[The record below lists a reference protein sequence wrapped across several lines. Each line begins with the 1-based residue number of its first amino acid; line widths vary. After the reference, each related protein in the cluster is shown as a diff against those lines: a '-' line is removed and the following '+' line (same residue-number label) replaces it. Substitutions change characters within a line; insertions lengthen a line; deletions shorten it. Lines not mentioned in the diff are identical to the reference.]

1 MMEQET
7 LNTEQEVKQPVIG
20 EFKPKRAFLNFV
32 SAVNGARVRFIRD
45 IAFVKGEKLSGTLEG
60 IVFKIT
66 ICDEDTINF
75 EEVDTNVTDAAQ
87 RQRLIDD
94 IDSTDVTGYAQ
105 KYVVA
110 GIQFADV
117 NGDLCYLE
125 VEQKKPIDILKSIFD
140 EEPKTE
146 LSDRGF
152 SILDALFSSESD
164 EELAREFEGESDE
177 EIILSEKDAEIFVE
191 AIENPA
197 EPNEKLKGASE
208 SYMEQ
213 QFRKMNEDKI
223 NELKNRI
230 EDAEK
235 ESARLKREISMNETK
250 LKKQT
255 EDLGVLETRLDSF
268 NANDESTGYVFYVS
282 EEQKPEEI
290 GLTEENRAMA
300 DKIADIVGLKK
311 DVLFKMLTEGYYK
324 IRIAEKSDMT
334 TEKVKVTNDIL
345 EKMKSLVNGDSSLEA
360 KVTMTEPG
368 HFEYRGSMTWHQIV
382 GKMIRKGFEQEPEF
396 DKICQSN
403 SYDSHEEEK
412 STEMNLGNGM
422 TVQSDEGFV
431 DMGNG
436 VFGIPPSDSTPTKSE
451 KSKTPS
457 LEIKSKD
464 LRTYNEETTLVVM
477 GTIDHN
483 DNRDVEIT
491 DDYTGFEVYV
501 GTKKMK
507 GGYESD
513 GFISIMTLPEFAK
526 WQKQY
531 PDVMT
536 DGGGVDSFLLPNFK
550 GTIGVTAMVDGEF
563 TSDFDLSDYI
573 QHQLEDAEVFLTLP
587 EGTEIMKMDD
597 YHQVPVAAMRDI
609 KIEKL
614 INVNKIL
621 TKEQLET
628 VEHIKKSGIDITKNW
643 FIFDTQSDEFAESE
657 EFKFWVTIQLEE
669 GDDQDPMCEDFLPDN
684 IKNNLHNYAE
694 VVFGYDGDLSEEE
707 FIKELDK
714 SNFFTYKK

>member
-1 MMEQET
+1 MEET

-20 EFKPKRAFLNFV
+20 EFKPKRKFLNFV
-32 SAVNGARVRFIRD
+32 SAVNGARIRFIRD

-66 ICDEDTINF
+66 ICDEGTINF

-87 RQRLIDD
+87 RKRLIDD

-105 KYVVA
+105 KFVVA

-125 VEQKKPIDILKSIFD
+125 VEQMKPIDKLKSIFD
-140 EEPKTE
+140 
-146 LSDRGF
+146 
-152 SILDALFSSESD
+152 D
-164 EELAREFEGESDE
+164 EETPSLSNKGMSFLDDLLSGSNEVETLE
-177 EIILSEKDAEIFVE
+177 LSEKDAEIFVE

-197 EPNEKLKGASE
+197 SPNEKLIKASE
-208 SYMEQ
+208 SYLEQ

-235 ESARLKREISMNETK
+235 ESARLRRDISMNETK

-268 NANDESTGYVFYVS
+268 NANDESTGYVFFVS

-311 DVLFKMLTEGYYK
+311 DVLFKMLTEGHYK

-334 TEKVKVTNDIL
+334 AEKVKVTNDIL
-345 EKMKSLVNGDSSLEA
+345 EKMKALVNGDSSLEA

-368 HFEYRGSMTWHQIV
+368 QFEYRGSMTWHQIV

-403 SYDSHEEEK
+403 SYDSKEEVKEVEKVEEK
-412 STEMNLGNGM
+412 KE
-422 TVQSDEGFV
+422 VVKEK
-431 DMGNG
+431 
-436 VFGIPPSDSTPTKSE
+436 TKNS
-451 KSKTPS
+451 S

-464 LRTYNEETTLVVM
+464 VRTYNEETTLVVV

-491 DDYTGFEVYV
+491 DDYTSFEVYV
-501 GTKKMK
+501 GNKKMK
-507 GGYESD
+507 GSYESD
-513 GFISIMTLPEFAK
+513 GFISIMTLSEFAK

-531 PDVMT
+531 PDAMT
-536 DGGGVDSFLLPNFK
+536 DGGGIDSFLLPHFK
-550 GTIGVTAMVDGEF
+550 GTIGVTAMYDVGEF
-563 TSDFDLSDYI
+563 TNEFDLDDYI
-573 QHQLEDAEVFLTLP
+573 QHQIEDACVSLTLP
-587 EGTEIMKMDD
+587 EGTEILKMDD

-609 KIEKL
+609 KI
-614 INVNKIL
+614 NK
-621 TKEQLET
+621 
-628 VEHIKKSGIDITKNW
+628 VIK
-643 FIFDTQSDEFAESE
+643 
-657 EFKFWVTIQLEE
+657 
-669 GDDQDPMCEDFLPDN
+669 
-684 IKNNLHNYAE
+684 
-694 VVFGYDGDLSEEE
+694 
-707 FIKELDK
+707 
-714 SNFFTYKK
+714 

>member
-1 MMEQET
+1 MEET

-20 EFKPKRAFLNFV
+20 EFKPKRKFLNFV
-32 SAVNGARVRFIRD
+32 SAVNGARIRFIRD

-60 IVFKIT
+60 VVFKIT
-66 ICDEDTINF
+66 ICDEGTINF
-75 EEVDTNVTDAAQ
+75 EEVDTTVTDAAQ
-87 RQRLIDD
+87 RKRLIDD

-105 KYVVA
+105 KFVVA

-125 VEQKKPIDILKSIFD
+125 VEQKKPIDKLKSLFD

-164 EELAREFEGESDE
+164 EELVREFEGESDKVE
-177 EIILSEKDAEIFVE
+177 TLELSEKDAEIFVE

-197 EPNEKLKGASE
+197 SPNEKLIKASE
-208 SYMEQ
+208 SYLEQ

-223 NELKNRI
+223 NELKKRI

-235 ESARLKREISMNETK
+235 ESARLRREISMNETK

-311 DVLFKMLTEGYYK
+311 DVLFKMLTEGHYK

-334 TEKVKVTNDIL
+334 AEKVKVTNDIL
-345 EKMKSLVNGDSSLEA
+345 EKMKALVNGDSSLEA

-368 HFEYRGSMTWHQIV
+368 QFEYRGSMTWHQIV

-403 SYDSHEEEK
+403 SYDSKEEVKDEMSDMK
-412 STEMNLGNGM
+412 SDIQKMADGLGLGK
-422 TVQSDEGFV
+422 VDFGKDGISVEGE
-431 DMGNG
+431 
-436 VFGIPPSDSTPTKSE
+436 T
-451 KSKTPS
+451 KTPS
-457 LEIKSKD
+457 IEIKSKTV
-464 LRTYNEETTLVVM
+464 RTYKEETTLVVV
-477 GTIDHN
+477 GTIDHE

-501 GTKKMK
+501 GNKKMK

-513 GFISIMTLPEFAK
+513 GFISIMTLTEFAK

-531 PDVMT
+531 PDAMT
-536 DGGGVDSFLLPNFK
+536 DGGGIGSFLLPNFK
-550 GTIGVTAMVDGEF
+550 GTIGVTAMYDVGEF
-563 TSDFDLSDYI
+563 TNEFDLDDYI
-573 QHQLEDAEVFLTLP
+573 LHQDGMEDAYVSLTLP
-587 EGTEIMKMDD
+587 EGTQIMKMGD

-609 KIEKL
+609 KI
-614 INVNKIL
+614 NKI
-621 TKEQLET
+621 
-628 VEHIKKSGIDITKNW
+628 IK
-643 FIFDTQSDEFAESE
+643 
-657 EFKFWVTIQLEE
+657 
-669 GDDQDPMCEDFLPDN
+669 
-684 IKNNLHNYAE
+684 
-694 VVFGYDGDLSEEE
+694 
-707 FIKELDK
+707 
-714 SNFFTYKK
+714 

>member
-7 LNTEQEVKQPVIG
+7 MNTEQEVKQPVIG

-66 ICDEDTINF
+66 ICDEGTINF

-125 VEQKKPIDILKSIFD
+125 VEQKKPIDKLKSLFD
-140 EEPKTE
+140 EEEKPSLSNKGMSFLDDLLGGSNEVETLE
-146 LSDRGF
+146 LSEE
-152 SILDALFSSESD
+152 DA
-164 EELAREFEGESDE
+164 
-177 EIILSEKDAEIFVE
+177 KVFVE

-197 EPNEKLKGASE
+197 EPNEKLKGAAE
-208 SYMEQ
+208 SYLEQ

-235 ESARLKREISMNETK
+235 ESARLRREISMNETK

-268 NANDESTGYVFYVS
+268 NANDESLGYVFYVS

-290 GLTEENRAMA
+290 GLTDENRAMA

-324 IRIAEKSDMT
+324 IRIAERSDMT
-334 TEKVKVTNDIL
+334 AEKVKVTNEVL

-368 HFEYRGSMTWHQIV
+368 HFEYRGTMNWHQIV

-403 SYDSHEEEK
+403 SYDSHEEVKDEVSDMK
-412 STEMNLGNGM
+412 SDIQKMADGLGLGK
-422 TVQSDEGFV
+422 V
-431 DMGNG
+431 D
-436 VFGIPPSDSTPTKSE
+436 FGKDGISVEVVET
-451 KSKTPS
+451 KTP
-457 LEIKSKD
+457 LIEIKSKVV
-464 LRTYNEETTLVVM
+464 RTYDEETTLVVM

-491 DDYTGFEVYV
+491 DDYTSFEVYV
-501 GTKKMK
+501 GNKKMK
-507 GGYESD
+507 ASYESD
-513 GFISIMTLPEFAK
+513 GFISIMTLPEFKK
-526 WQKQY
+526 WQAAY
-531 PDVMT
+531 PDAMT

-550 GTIGVTAMVDGEF
+550 GTIGVTAMYDVGEF
-563 TSDFDLSDYI
+563 TSDFDLNDYI
-573 QHQLEDAEVFLTLP
+573 QHQDGMEDAYVALTLP
-587 EGTEIMKMDD
+587 EGTQIVKMDD

-609 KIEKL
+609 KI
-614 INVNKIL
+614 NKI
-621 TKEQLET
+621 
-628 VEHIKKSGIDITKNW
+628 IK
-643 FIFDTQSDEFAESE
+643 
-657 EFKFWVTIQLEE
+657 
-669 GDDQDPMCEDFLPDN
+669 
-684 IKNNLHNYAE
+684 
-694 VVFGYDGDLSEEE
+694 
-707 FIKELDK
+707 
-714 SNFFTYKK
+714 

>member
-1 MMEQET
+1 MEET

-20 EFKPKRAFLNFV
+20 EFKPKRKFLNFV
-32 SAVNGARVRFIRD
+32 SAVNGARIRFIRD

-60 IVFKIT
+60 VVFKIT
-66 ICDEDTINF
+66 ICDEGTINF

-87 RQRLIDD
+87 RKRLIDD

-105 KYVVA
+105 KFVVA

-125 VEQKKPIDILKSIFD
+125 VEQMKPIDKLKSIFD
-140 EEPKTE
+140 
-146 LSDRGF
+146 
-152 SILDALFSSESD
+152 D
-164 EELAREFEGESDE
+164 EETPSLSNKGMSFLDDLLSGSNEVETLE
-177 EIILSEKDAEIFVE
+177 LSEKDAEIFVE
-191 AIENPA
+191 AIENPSS
-197 EPNEKLKGASE
+197 PNEKLIKASE
-208 SYMEQ
+208 SYLEQ

-235 ESARLKREISMNETK
+235 ESARLRREISMNETK

-268 NANDESTGYVFYVS
+268 NANDESTGYVFFVS

-311 DVLFKMLTEGYYK
+311 DVLFKMLTEGHYK

-334 TEKVKVTNDIL
+334 AEKVKVTNDIL

-368 HFEYRGSMTWHQIV
+368 QFEYRGSMTWHQIV

-403 SYDSHEEEK
+403 SYDSKEEVKEVEKVEEK
-412 STEMNLGNGM
+412 KE
-422 TVQSDEGFV
+422 VVKEK
-431 DMGNG
+431 
-436 VFGIPPSDSTPTKSE
+436 TKNS
-451 KSKTPS
+451 S

-464 LRTYNEETTLVVM
+464 VRTYNEETTLVVV

-491 DDYTGFEVYV
+491 DDYTSFEVYV
-501 GTKKMK
+501 GNKKMK
-507 GGYESD
+507 GSYESD
-513 GFISIMTLPEFAK
+513 GFISIMTLPEFK
-526 WQKQY
+526 EWQKQY
-531 PDVMT
+531 PDAMK
-536 DGGGVDSFLLPNFK
+536 DGGGIDSFLLPHFK
-550 GTIGVTAMVDGEF
+550 GTIGVTAMYDVGEF
-563 TSDFDLSDYI
+563 TNEFDLDDYI
-573 QHQLEDAEVFLTLP
+573 QHQIEDACVSLTLP
-587 EGTEIMKMDD
+587 EGTEILKMDD

-609 KIEKL
+609 KI
-614 INVNKIL
+614 NK
-621 TKEQLET
+621 
-628 VEHIKKSGIDITKNW
+628 VIK
-643 FIFDTQSDEFAESE
+643 
-657 EFKFWVTIQLEE
+657 
-669 GDDQDPMCEDFLPDN
+669 
-684 IKNNLHNYAE
+684 
-694 VVFGYDGDLSEEE
+694 
-707 FIKELDK
+707 
-714 SNFFTYKK
+714 

>member
-1 MMEQET
+1 MMEQEIM
-7 LNTEQEVKQPVIG
+7 NTEQEVKQPVIG
-20 EFKPKRAFLNFV
+20 EFKPKRKFLNFV
-32 SAVNGARVRFIRD
+32 SAVNGARVRFLRD

-60 IVFKIT
+60 VVFKIT
-66 ICDEDTINF
+66 ICDEGTINF

-140 EEPKTE
+140 EEEKPS
-146 LSDRGF
+146 LSNKGMSF
-152 SILDALFSSESD
+152 LDDLLSGSD
-164 EELAREFEGESDE
+164 EVEPLV
-177 EIILSEKDAEIFVE
+177 LSEEDAERFVE

-197 EPNEKLKGASE
+197 EPNEKLKGAAE
-208 SYMEQ
+208 SYLEQ

-235 ESARLKREISMNETK
+235 ESARLRREISMSETK

-268 NANDESTGYVFYVS
+268 NANDESLGYVFFVS
-282 EEQKPEEI
+282 EEQKPEDI
-290 GLTEENRAMA
+290 GLSEENRAMA

-324 IRIAEKSDMT
+324 IRIAERSDMT
-334 TEKVKVTNDIL
+334 AEKVKVSNEVL
-345 EKMKSLVNGDSSLEA
+345 EKMKSLVNGDTSLEA

-368 HFEYRGSMTWHQIV
+368 HFEYRGTMNWHQIV

-412 STEMNLGNGM
+412 ATEMDLGNGM
-422 TVQSDEGFV
+422 VVKSDEGFV
-431 DMGNG
+431 SMGNG
-436 VFGIPPSDSTPTKSE
+436 VYGIPPSDSTTDSTS
-451 KSKTPS
+451 SKEETPS
-457 LEIKSKD
+457 IEIKSQTV
-464 LRTYNEETTLVVM
+464 RTYNEETTLVVM

-501 GTKKMK
+501 GNKKMK
-507 GGYESD
+507 AGYESD
-513 GFISIMTLPEFAK
+513 GFISIMTLPEFKK
-526 WQKQY
+526 WQAAY
-531 PDVMT
+531 PDVLT

-573 QHQLEDAEVFLTLP
+573 LHQDGMDEAEVFLTLP
-587 EGTEIMKMDD
+587 EGTEIVKMDD
-597 YHQVPVAAMRDI
+597 YHQVPVAAMRDS
-609 KIEKL
+609 KI
-614 INVNKIL
+614 NKI
-621 TKEQLET
+621 
-628 VEHIKKSGIDITKNW
+628 IK
-643 FIFDTQSDEFAESE
+643 
-657 EFKFWVTIQLEE
+657 
-669 GDDQDPMCEDFLPDN
+669 
-684 IKNNLHNYAE
+684 
-694 VVFGYDGDLSEEE
+694 
-707 FIKELDK
+707 
-714 SNFFTYKK
+714 

>member
-7 LNTEQEVKQPVIG
+7 MNTEQEVKQPVIG

-66 ICDEDTINF
+66 ICDEGTINF

-125 VEQKKPIDILKSIFD
+125 VEQKKPIDKLKSLFD
-140 EEPKTE
+140 EEEKPSLSNKGMSFLDDLLGGSNEVETLE
-146 LSDRGF
+146 LSEE
-152 SILDALFSSESD
+152 DA
-164 EELAREFEGESDE
+164 
-177 EIILSEKDAEIFVE
+177 KVFVE

-197 EPNEKLKGASE
+197 EPNEKLKGAAE
-208 SYMEQ
+208 SYLEQ

-235 ESARLKREISMNETK
+235 ESARLRREISMNETK

-268 NANDESTGYVFYVS
+268 NANDESLGYVFYVS
-282 EEQKPEEI
+282 EEQKPEEV

-324 IRIAEKSDMT
+324 IRIAERLDMT
-334 TEKVKVTNDIL
+334 AEKVKVTNEVL

-368 HFEYRGSMTWHQIV
+368 HFEYRGTMNWHQIV

-403 SYDSHEEEK
+403 SYDSHEEVKDEVSDMK
-412 STEMNLGNGM
+412 SDIQKMADGLGLGK
-422 TVQSDEGFV
+422 V
-431 DMGNG
+431 D
-436 VFGIPPSDSTPTKSE
+436 FGKDGISVEVVET
-451 KSKTPS
+451 KTP
-457 LEIKSKD
+457 LIEIKSKVV
-464 LRTYNEETTLVVM
+464 RTYDEETTLVVM

-491 DDYTGFEVYV
+491 DDYTSFEVYV
-501 GTKKMK
+501 GNKKMK
-507 GGYESD
+507 ASYESD
-513 GFISIMTLPEFAK
+513 GFISIMTLPEFKK
-526 WQKQY
+526 WQAAY
-531 PDVMT
+531 PDAMT

-550 GTIGVTAMVDGEF
+550 GTIGVTAMYDVGEF
-563 TSDFDLSDYI
+563 TSDFDLNDYI
-573 QHQLEDAEVFLTLP
+573 QHQDGMEDAYVALTLP
-587 EGTEIMKMDD
+587 EGTQIMKMDD

-609 KIEKL
+609 KI
-614 INVNKIL
+614 NKI
-621 TKEQLET
+621 
-628 VEHIKKSGIDITKNW
+628 IK
-643 FIFDTQSDEFAESE
+643 
-657 EFKFWVTIQLEE
+657 
-669 GDDQDPMCEDFLPDN
+669 
-684 IKNNLHNYAE
+684 
-694 VVFGYDGDLSEEE
+694 
-707 FIKELDK
+707 
-714 SNFFTYKK
+714 

>member
-1 MMEQET
+1 MEET

-20 EFKPKRAFLNFV
+20 EFKPKRKFLNFV
-32 SAVNGARVRFIRD
+32 SAVNGARIRFIRD

-66 ICDEDTINF
+66 ICDEGTINF
-75 EEVDTNVTDAAQ
+75 EEVDTSVTDAAQ
-87 RQRLIDD
+87 RKRLIDD

-105 KYVVA
+105 KFVVA

-125 VEQKKPIDILKSIFD
+125 VEEKKPIDKLKSLFD
-140 EEPKTE
+140 VEETPSLSNKGMSFLDDLLSGSNEVETLE
-146 LSDRGF
+146 LC
-152 SILDALFSSESD
+152 
-164 EELAREFEGESDE
+164 
-177 EIILSEKDAEIFVE
+177 EKDAEIFVE

-197 EPNEKLKGASE
+197 SPNEKLIKASE
-208 SYMEQ
+208 SYLEQ

-223 NELKNRI
+223 NELKKRI

-235 ESARLKREISMNETK
+235 ESARLRREISMNETK

-268 NANDESTGYVFYVS
+268 NANDESLGYVFFVS

-311 DVLFKMLTEGYYK
+311 DVLFKMLTEGHYK

-334 TEKVKVTNDIL
+334 AEKVKVTNEVL

-368 HFEYRGSMTWHQIV
+368 QFEYRGTMNWHQIV

-412 STEMNLGNGM
+412 ATEMDLGNGM
-422 TVQSDEGFV
+422 VAKSEEGFV
-431 DMGNG
+431 NMGNG
-436 VFGIPPSDSTPTKSE
+436 VFGIPPSDSEPTKKDS
-451 KSKTPS
+451 SS
-457 LEIKSKD
+457 IEIKSKTV
-464 LRTYNEETTLVVM
+464 RTYKEETTLVVV
-477 GTIDHN
+477 GTIDHE

-501 GTKKMK
+501 GNKKMK

-513 GFISIMTLPEFAK
+513 GFISIMTLVEFAK

-531 PDVMT
+531 PDAMT
-536 DGGGVDSFLLPNFK
+536 DGGGVGSFLLPNFK
-550 GTIGVTAMVDGEF
+550 GTIGVTAMYDVGEF
-563 TSDFDLSDYI
+563 TNDFDLDDYI
-573 QHQLEDAEVFLTLP
+573 LHQDGMEDAYVSLTLP
-587 EGTEIMKMDD
+587 EGTQIMKMDD

-609 KIEKL
+609 KID
-614 INVNKIL
+614 KI
-621 TKEQLET
+621 
-628 VEHIKKSGIDITKNW
+628 IK
-643 FIFDTQSDEFAESE
+643 
-657 EFKFWVTIQLEE
+657 
-669 GDDQDPMCEDFLPDN
+669 
-684 IKNNLHNYAE
+684 
-694 VVFGYDGDLSEEE
+694 
-707 FIKELDK
+707 
-714 SNFFTYKK
+714 

>member
-1 MMEQET
+1 MQET
-7 LNTEQEVKQPVIG
+7 LNTEQEVKEPIIG
-20 EFKPKRAFLNFV
+20 EFKPKRKFLSFV

-45 IAFVKGEKLSGTLEG
+45 VAFVKGEKLSGTLEG
-60 IVFKIT
+60 VVFKIT
-66 ICDEDTINF
+66 ICDEGTINF

-87 RQRLIDD
+87 RKRLIDE
-94 IDSTDVTGYAQ
+94 IDSLDVTGYAQ
-105 KYVVA
+105 KFIA
-110 GIQFADV
+110 SGIQFADV

-125 VEQKKPIDILKSIFD
+125 VEHQKPIDKLKSLFD
-140 EEPKTE
+140 EEEVPT
-146 LSDRGF
+146 LSNKGMSF
-152 SILDALFSSESD
+152 LDDLLSGSD
-164 EELAREFEGESDE
+164 EVEPLV
-177 EIILSEKDAEIFVE
+177 LSEEDAKVFVD

-197 EPNEKLKGASE
+197 EPNEKLKEAGSTYQ
-208 SYMEQ
+208 SYMEE

-223 NELKNRI
+223 NELKKRI

-235 ESARLKREISMNETK
+235 ESERLRREISMNESK

-282 EEQKPEEI
+282 EEQKPEDI

-334 TEKVKVTNDIL
+334 AEKVKVTNEIL
-345 EKMKSLVNGDSSLEA
+345 EKIKSLVNGDTSLEA

-368 HFEYRGSMTWHQIV
+368 QFEYRGSMTWHQIV

-396 DKICQSN
+396 DKLCQSN

-412 STEMNLGNGM
+412 EVEVTE
-422 TVQSDEGFV
+422 T
-431 DMGNG
+431 
-436 VFGIPPSDSTPTKSE
+436 E
-451 KSKTPS
+451 KVEVVEKTKTPS
-457 LEIKSKD
+457 IEIKSKTV
-464 LRTYNEETTLVVM
+464 RTYNEETTLVVM

-501 GTKKMK
+501 GNKKMK

-531 PDVMT
+531 PDAMK

-563 TSDFDLSDYI
+563 TNDFDLSDYI

-587 EGTEIMKMDD
+587 EGTEIVKMDD
-597 YHQVPVAAMRDI
+597 YHKVPVAAMRDS
-609 KIEKL
+609 KI
-614 INVNKIL
+614 NKI
-621 TKEQLET
+621 
-628 VEHIKKSGIDITKNW
+628 IK
-643 FIFDTQSDEFAESE
+643 
-657 EFKFWVTIQLEE
+657 
-669 GDDQDPMCEDFLPDN
+669 
-684 IKNNLHNYAE
+684 
-694 VVFGYDGDLSEEE
+694 
-707 FIKELDK
+707 
-714 SNFFTYKK
+714 